1 MNLHEGGALQSWLA
15 GDGPLGDAVIS
26 SRIRL
31 ARNLEGYFFPTRMD
45 GRQAEEVAARVVEA
59 ASTWRDE
66 RGRPLQVL
74 YLRELSPLERQVLVE
89 KHLVSPLHIQQP
101 HGVLLLSQDESLS
114 VMINEEDQLRIQKM
128 AAGLNLQDAYEG
140 ALRFHDHLRERLPF
154 AYHSRLGYLTAHPA
168 NVGTGLRASVL
179 CHLPGHTLAKAAEPL
194 LVQLSQ
200 RGMTA
205 RGLYGEGSQ
214 ASGNL
219 YQISNSRTLGMA
231 AEAIV
236 ELMDQAIRQVVQR
249 ERSLREA
256 LLQDGQLE
264 DRIWRAYGILT
275 HARSISSGEAMEL
288 LSLVRLGV
296 DLHVLPPLPPRLL
309 NQLIV
314 RIRPAFLQA
323 EAGEVQDP
331 QQRDRTRARLIRQM
345 LAQGGAA

>member
-1 MNLHEGGALQSWLA
+1 MNLHEGGALTSWLA
-15 GDGPLGDAVIS
+15 GEGPLGDGVIS
-26 SRIRL
+26 SRTRL
-31 ARNLEGYFFPTRMD
+31 ARNLEGFFFPTRMD
-45 GRQAEEVAARVVEA
+45 GKQAEKVASMVVEA
-59 ASTWRDE
+59 ASSWRDE
-66 RGRPLQVL
+66 RGHPLRVL
-74 YLRELSPLERQVLVE
+74 TLQDLTPLERQVLVE
-89 KHLVSPLHIQQP
+89 KHLASPLHIQQP
-101 HGVLLLSQDESLS
+101 YGVLLLSEDETLS

-128 AAGLNLQDAYEG
+128 APGLNLEEAYRE
-140 ALRFHDHLRERLPF
+140 ALRFHDHLKERLPF

-179 CHLPGHTLAKAAEPL
+179 CHLPGHVYTQTLEAL

-200 RGMTA
+200 RGITA

-219 YQISNSRTLGMA
+219 YQISNSRTLGLAGEDIVA
-231 AEAIV
+231 A
-236 ELMDQAIRQVVQR
+236 MDQAIRQVVQR
-249 ERSLREA
+249 EWSLREA
-256 LLQDGQLE
+256 LLQEGQLE

-323 EAGEVQDP
+323 QAGEAQDP
-331 QQRDRTRARLIRQM
+331 LQRDRSRARLIRQM
-345 LAQGGAA
+345 LTQGGAA